1 MAEARRLTDLI
12 HGHVGRLTYI
22 SPENATSQL
31 GSLHTSRVTSEA
43 PHFRVIGSSAE
54 LYPPSKSSAPEVSSN
69 LWQERRTQRRWL
81 LQSHPEAFVGNS
93 ALQELLEENMNRY
106 SKVEGEAVD
115 RPLLSIGQMTNV
127 ADSSRVKGAL
137 MLAAVTG
144 ESGELL
150 RLARVDESKWQWDH
164 NKDTVLHLSVID
176 PEDPDEEAIWA
187 SDGLPISQV
196 KFATSLTRY
205 DAVRWVIV
213 QKQTSTTILQPEY
226 HKVPVAQPPTA
237 DLDAQ
242 QQRLSRIDPNPIVTL
257 SHKKT
262 GSNAQVDV
270 AFNPNSKGQHPQ
282 MAIIDECGYW
292 SVWDVIGNKN
302 TRLALQKCGHISE
315 GLLNELPSTTES
327 SAEKHGILFVGTAKV
342 DSFWEDATQGD
353 DDDANGFASRSS
365 HLLLWNREKYEVID
379 MASNMALPQLPI
391 LTPLKGKPDSILDVR
406 ISPVNQNHIFILT
419 MQNLFWIDLFAP
431 NREEDEPSKPT
442 ILATSP
448 HLLDGEGLRITACRA
463 SEENQDSTMVFTFSP
478 THRQL
483 HTYWFGHSKDKNL
496 PQWHREVLTLPHE
509 NTAAPSDIQSL
520 EIRPAKLTQNG
531 ASATGTG
538 FEYLNAGVQFY
549 QGTILNKDLGVRYC
563 ICASAKDRDM
573 QIVLPTGRIKRSKTA
588 QAKRWRKKR
597 NRFLRHM
604 GEVFVLPDSLA
615 DTELAQLVQPHSHRS
630 ELDSINLRESSVF
643 GPVHLKLDFLCR
655 ALLDNLMAVSMSSHD
670 IPPALLSAIQEH
682 IAEGTA
688 EGRLSLRT
696 WKEIGQDLD
705 QLQLETDDGTAQ
717 INMLDLFLEDDGQAV
732 VTQLGRQTSKEWV
745 RELISLSHLN
755 QTYVGL
761 WLDQLEGRLPNED
774 EETRRGWIA
783 DLAKDMFLA
792 TAGVMVQDTP
802 LLGSGSRE
810 IDEGGVHYTQIR
822 SSSIPIKASQS
833 SDAGIPSSPI
843 STTPNE
849 TNDATIR
856 RLQLLAPSLRLDKM
870 ASAKQS
876 SVLSY
881 WPTER
886 GVGTED
892 YVSSV
897 AVASD
902 KKFDDARQRLQRI
915 ETKRKAHAEKY
926 KLPAFMR
933 QGGSSQRATQGSSQ
947 VRPPAD
953 EGTSLPALPA
963 QPVQIMSSQQR
974 VPESSQSQGL
984 LGPAFT
990 MSQPVSGVFGDRKK
1004 VKKGKRKSGFR

>member
-150 RLARVDESKWQWDH
+150 RLARIDESKWQWDH
-164 NKDTVLHLSVID
+164 NKDTALHLSVID

-226 HKVPVAQPPTA
+226 HKVPVGQPPTA

-242 QQRLSRIDPNPIVTL
+242 QQRLSRIDPNPIVTV

-379 MASNMALPQLPI
+379 MASNMVLPQLPI

-406 ISPVNQNHIFILT
+406 ISPVNQNHIFVLT

-431 NREEDEPSKPT
+431 SREEDEPSKPT

-448 HLLDGEGLRITACRA
+448 HLLDGEGLRITTCRA
-463 SEENQDSTMVFTFSP
+463 SEENQDSAMVFTFSP

-483 HTYWFGHSKDKNL
+483 HTYWFGHSKDKDL
-496 PQWHREVLTLPHE
+496 PQWHRQVLTLPHE
-509 NTAAPSDIQSL
+509 NTAAQSDIQSL
-520 EIRPAKLTQNG
+520 EIRPAKLTRSG

-538 FEYLNAGVQFY
+538 FEYLSAGVQFY

-615 DTELAQLVQPHSHRS
+615 DTELAQLVQPHSRRS
-630 ELDSINLRESSVF
+630 ELDSINMRESSVF

-655 ALLDNLMAVSMSSHD
+655 ALLDNLMAVSTSSHD

-696 WKEIGQDLD
+696 WKEIGQGLD
-705 QLQLETDDGTAQ
+705 QLQLDSDDGMAQ

-833 SDAGIPSSPI
+833 SDPGIPSSPI

-849 TNDATIR
+849 TNDAAIR

-897 AVASD
+897 AAASD

-915 ETKRKAHAEKY
+915 ESKRKAHAEKY

-933 QGGSSQRATQGSSQ
+933 QGGSSQRATQSSSQ

-953 EGTSLPALPA
+953 EGTSLPSLPA

-974 VPESSQSQGL
+974 APESSQSQGL